1 MHIALS
7 IYIYTI
13 YVYMIYIYIYTHM
26 ILVRQVHYAASF
38 SGRRF
43 RSELPHL
50 LGRHTAGIIP
60 MNYYET
66 DPWSCLGLGLT
77 EGLKKLEHEAM
88 IRTDRTVLLYVNDC
102 SCGWKKSQYYKT
114 KLSVVGL

>member
-1 MHIALS
+1 MHIALY

-13 YVYMIYIYIYTHM
+13 YVYMIYIYTHM

-66 DPWSCLGLGLT
+66 DP
-77 EGLKKLEHEAM
+77 
-88 IRTDRTVLLYVNDC
+88 
-102 SCGWKKSQYYKT
+102 
-114 KLSVVGL
+114 